1 MPSLRPCR
9 RARAS
14 VVGAAGL
21 LLAACALTPAPA
33 PVLALPARA
42 ASTPGSALA
51 KLWAKVPL
59 CAREAAVAE
68 QFELGNVPAWL
79 AELTPVQLR
88 ATIGDRERVA
98 TIWCTP
104 DVFGVGNDDDWLRMP
119 VTPQLAQQLA
129 DRLDCVLP
137 TRVIVDAIWQ
147 QSGARV
153 TPTPFHPR
161 EHDITSVAVFA
172 ASHAAIDRQLEGTR
186 RGTLVAGQKKD
197 VVISALLADWPGRVV
212 IYGWHR
218 PDGRA
223 IQPLSKVHTTPHV
236 DYSHGIRF
244 VLRTMLVDG
253 HRTTVDAVLAD
264 PVLHVLLSDE
274 GPVAPARYRT

>member
-1 MPSLRPCR
+1 M
-9 RARAS
+9 AGDGAMHA
-14 VVGAAGL
+14 AAGVAVFL
-21 LLAACALTPAPA
+21 FAACAAAPRAPA
-33 PVLALPARA
+33 TPRLVLPPRMA
-42 ASTPGSALA
+42 AVPGTELA
-51 KLWAKVPL
+51 AAWAGL
-59 CAREAAVAE
+59 SLAAREAAVAE
-68 QFELGNVPAWL
+68 QFERGNVPAFL
-79 AELTPVQLR
+79 ADLVPVRLR

-104 DVFGVGNDDDWLRMP
+104 DVFGVGHDADWLRMP
-119 VTPQLAQQLA
+119 VTPQLAQRLA
-129 DRLDCVLP
+129 DRLGCVLP
-137 TRVIVDAIWQ
+137 TRRIADAIWQ

-172 ASHAAIDRQLEGTR
+172 ASHAAIEGQLDGTR

-197 VVISALLADWPGRVV
+197 VVISALLRDWPDRVV

-223 IQPLSKVHTTPHV
+223 IQPLSKAHTTPHV

-244 VLRTMLVDG
+244 VLRTMLVDD
-253 HRTTVDAVLAD
+253 HRTTVEAVLAD

-274 GPVAPARYRT
+274 GKVAPARYRT